1 MPAVACAQVLRYVL
15 LRHSRVAAR
24 CSTVRSNVPW
34 DMKGWRAPT
43 RFFPGSEERH
53 YAFEREKECVSV
65 FIFPVS
71 GYFRA
76 AVVLLILSPIA
87 ARCVLASMQV
97 RRAQV

>member
-43 RFFPGSEERH
+43 RVSFQAVRSVTMHLSAKRNVYLCSSFPL
-53 YAFEREKECVSV
+53 VDISV
-65 FIFPVS
+65 QQLFYL
-71 GYFRA
+71 YF
-76 AVVLLILSPIA
+76 LL
-87 ARCVLASMQV
+87 
-97 RRAQV
+97 